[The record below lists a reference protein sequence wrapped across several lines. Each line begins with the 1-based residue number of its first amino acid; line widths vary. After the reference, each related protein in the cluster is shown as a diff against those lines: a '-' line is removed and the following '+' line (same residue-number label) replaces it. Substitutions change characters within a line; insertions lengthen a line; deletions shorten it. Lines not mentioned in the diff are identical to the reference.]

1 MLQVSKWEMKTGASR
16 DALGI
21 AALNFCK
28 NAKSNSGV
36 SDAVLLAKP

>member
-1 MLQVSKWEMKTGASR
+1 MLQVSKWEMKSSASR
-16 DALGI
+16 DDFGI

-36 SDAVLLAKP
+36 SDAKFMAKS